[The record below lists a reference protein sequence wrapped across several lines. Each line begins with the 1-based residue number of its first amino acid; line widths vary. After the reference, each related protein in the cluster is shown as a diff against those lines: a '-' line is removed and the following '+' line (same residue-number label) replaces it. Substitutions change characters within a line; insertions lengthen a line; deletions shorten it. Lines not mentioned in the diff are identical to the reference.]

1 MDRLSKAILMTVGML
16 LAITALRPFIIP
28 TPTLAA
34 GHFEY
39 LVVSTDPSANSM
51 QDVLNKYT
59 AKGWE
64 LAAPVVSE
72 QRPGVTFIFQKA
84 AH

>member
-16 LAITALRPFIIP
+16 LAIIALRPFISP
-28 TPTLAA
+28 APTLAA

-39 LVVSTDPSANSM
+39 LVVSANPNTNSM
-51 QDVLNKYT
+51 QEVLNKYS
-59 AKGWE
+59 AEGWE

-72 QRPGVTFIFQKA
+72 QISGVTFILRKEA
-84 AH
+84 R